1 MDALILR
8 AREIGYRYP
17 GGAEPALAGVSLEVP
32 PARLVA
38 VAGPNG
44 SGKTTLLR
52 IALGRLKPDR
62 GRIEIGGREPARWP
76 PRELA
81 RHVAVVVQ
89 REEPAFPIRV
99 RDLVLLGR
107 YPHRSGW
114 GGLGAPDHAAVA
126 HALDRVDAKQLADR
140 WVDTLSGG
148 EWQRARVARALA
160 QQPKLLVLDEPTTS
174 LDVRHEMELFGLLE
188 ELARQAGLGVLVVTH
203 ELNLAARFADEILL
217 LSGGAEAAR
226 GTPEQ
231 VLTPAIL
238 EGVFA
243 WPVGVVSFEGA
254 PQCLPRRAGAA

>member
-1 MDALILR
+1 VILR
-8 AREIGYRYP
+8 ANQIGFRYP
-17 GGAEPALAGVSLEVP
+17 GGAEPALISVSLEVP

-52 IALGRLKPDR
+52 IALGRLVPDR
-62 GRIEIGGREPARWP
+62 GRVEIGGRDPARWP
-76 PRELA
+76 RRELA
-81 RHVAVVVQ
+81 QLVAVVVQ

-107 YPHRSGW
+107 YPHCSGW
-114 GGLGAPDHAAVA
+114 GGVGDADHAAVA
-126 HALDRVDAKQLADR
+126 RALDRVDARQLADR

-148 EWQRARVARALA
+148 EWQRVRMARALA
-160 QQPKLLVLDEPTTS
+160 QEPKLLVLDEPTTS
-174 LDVRHEMELFGLLE
+174 LDVRHEMELFGLLD
-188 ELARQAGLGVLVVTH
+188 ELARHAGLGVLVVTH

-217 LSGGAEAAR
+217 LAGGAEAAR
-226 GTPEQ
+226 GAPED
-231 VLTPAIL
+231 VLTPTIL

-254 PQCLPRRAGAA
+254 PQCLPRRRGAQ

>member
-1 MDALILR
+1 VDALILR
-8 AREIGYRYP
+8 AQEIWFRYA
-17 GGAEPALAGVSLEVP
+17 GGAEPALTGVSFTVP

-38 VAGPNG
+38 IAGPNG

-52 IALGRLKPDR
+52 IALGRLVPDR
-62 GRIEIGGREPARWP
+62 GLVEIGGRDPARWSR
-76 PRELA
+76 RELA
-81 RHVAVVVQ
+81 QHAAVVVQ

-114 GGLGAPDHAAVA
+114 GGVRDDDDTAVA
-126 HALDRVDAKQLADR
+126 RALGRVDAERLADR

-148 EWQRARVARALA
+148 EWQRVRVARALA
-160 QQPKLLVLDEPTTS
+160 QEPKLLVLDEPTTS

-188 ELARQAGLGVLVVTH
+188 ELAHRSGLGVLVVTH

-217 LSGGAEAAR
+217 LASGAEAAR
-226 GTPEQ
+226 GAPEE
-231 VLTPAIL
+231 VLTPPIL
-238 EGVFA
+238 ERVFA

-254 PQCLPRRAGAA
+254 PQCLPRRARPR